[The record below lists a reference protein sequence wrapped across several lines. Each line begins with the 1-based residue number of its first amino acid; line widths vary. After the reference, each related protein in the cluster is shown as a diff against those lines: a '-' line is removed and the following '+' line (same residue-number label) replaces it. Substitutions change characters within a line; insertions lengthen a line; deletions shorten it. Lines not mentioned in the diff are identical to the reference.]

1 MRTPIDTVLFF
12 IEQIMSTLSE
22 EEFDPNTSI
31 QLSQNLCRLI
41 VSQLELLQSFVA
53 DLLDLRQL
61 RIGVFSFTEQPFDV
75 LNVIMNIYSIFAPLI

>member
-61 RIGVFSFTEQPFDV
+61 GIGVFSFTEQPFDV
-75 LNVIMNIYSIFAPLI
+75 LNVIMNIYSIFAPQI